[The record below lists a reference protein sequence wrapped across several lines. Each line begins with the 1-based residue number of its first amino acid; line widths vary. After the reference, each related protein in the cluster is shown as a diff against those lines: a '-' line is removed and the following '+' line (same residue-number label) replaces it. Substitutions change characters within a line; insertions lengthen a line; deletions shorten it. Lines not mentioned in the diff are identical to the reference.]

1 MLACHKS
8 FFFWNIMLFH
18 CPVAY
23 IVFSKSP
30 VIVIF
35 ASLWEV
41 LLLRENLK
49 EFFHVSC
56 AYEFTDLFGFVG
68 F

>member
-8 FFFWNIMLFH
+8 FFFWNLMLFH
-18 CPVAY
+18 CHTAY
-23 IVFSKSP
+23 IVCSKSP

-35 ASLWEV
+35 VSLCEV
-41 LLLRENLK
+41 LLLKYSLYILV

-56 AYEFTDLFGFVG
+56 AYEVY
-68 F
+68 